1 MNNLLAFGL
10 MIMVL
15 GAAQNLRA
23 DWKEVRKLVLQ
34 GEALSDKK
42 QQESVYRRAYTMAQG
57 SVKSNPNNSQEHLW
71 LANSAGRLAMVAPN
85 DERIKLSKVV
95 KDNSQRAITLDGKNG
110 QAYMTLGA
118 WHYYVADLSWVQKTA
133 AETLYGGLPDASF
146 EDAVKNLT
154 QALKHGVENP
164 VEVYYLR
171 ALAYRELDKDDS
183 ARADFKRCT
192 ESKARNE
199 RERELQQ
206 RARKRM
212 G

>member
-1 MNNLLAFGL
+1 MKNLLAFGL
-10 MIMVL
+10 IILVM
-15 GAAQNLRA
+15 GAAQNMRA

-34 GEALSDKK
+34 GEALSDKEK
-42 QQESVYRRAYTMAQG
+42 QESVYRRAYTLAQN

-85 DERIKLSKVV
+85 EERIKLSKVV
-95 KDNSQRAITLDGKNG
+95 KDNAQRAIALDAKNG

-133 AETLYGGLPDASF
+133 AQALYGGLPDASF
-146 EDAVKNLT
+146 EDAAANLT
-154 QALKHGVENP
+154 KALQHGVENP

-171 ALAYRELDKDDS
+171 ALAYRQLDKDDS

-192 ESKARNE
+192 EAVARND